1 MVSLWRAEWKGFGSK
16 SECVWMENDKDNDGV
31 QLGLKA
37 GLSLAIFLG
46 KKRNRKFEFKLKLW
60 WLVGEK

>member
-1 MVSLWRAEWKGFGSK
+1 
-16 SECVWMENDKDNDGV
+16 MENDDDNDGV
-31 QLGLKA
+31 QVGLKA